1 MFVSVRNG
9 LIGAISKAESGS
21 PADPGVPVWLIEG
34 LRWRTCRA
42 GRATAQNNTSAI
54 LSPAYLETLALRK
67 A

>member
-1 MFVSVRNG
+1 MFVSVCNG
-9 LIGAISKAESGS
+9 LIGAISMAESGS

-34 LRWRTCRA
+34 LRWKTCRA
-42 GRATAQNNTSAI
+42 SRAQNNTFAI